1 MPSELLIALYN
12 QRGDEAAALAA
23 RLAGLDV
30 FEAAAMGDA
39 ARLRDVLSADPGLCE
54 SVER

>member
-1 MPSELLIALYN
+1 MPSELLTALYN
-12 QRGDEAAALAA
+12 QRVDEAAALAS
-23 RLAGLDV
+23 RLPRLDV

-39 ARLRDVLSADPGLCE
+39 ARLRELLNADPAYVQ